1 MKNNIRKPRKVIK
14 SVPRWLSDLEKKLNK
29 IDPEWFLRMKEPEGG
44 VYLSERLPKVFEA
57 TKVGDYGTYER
68 EIWDKVG
75 AFFRASQRFH
85 DAIAIYSSMY
95 SHLLMGQLANNQR
108 IHKGAP
114 LVWLADSYANLGN
127 NYLSKKYLMLTLIED
142 AITYEGKLDTIKTGS
157 YFRLAW
163 RHGLSDIE
171 IKRYAEDT
179 YKISC
184 SNPEFSI
191 FPEYILQELDKN
203 WMVEFPSPDNISLYI
218 SNTIYI
224 QFLCDRLGDGT
235 GKALERLA
243 DYVLSCIPGCRTAQ
257 RKRSFSTDYDIV
269 CSLEGPDIDF
279 RSGFGRYFVC
289 ECKDWD
295 KPADFT
301 TFAKFSRVLDSIK
314 AKFGILV
321 SKDGLTGTKS
331 TTDAVREQL
340 KVYQDRGMIIIV
352 VDEKD
357 LKFISEGGNFVSLM
371 RNKYEKIRLDLR
383 E

>member
-1 MKNNIRKPRKVIK
+1 
-14 SVPRWLSDLEKKLNK
+14 
-29 IDPEWFLRMKEPEGG
+29 
-44 VYLSERLPKVFEA
+44 
-57 TKVGDYGTYER
+57 
-68 EIWDKVG
+68 
-75 AFFRASQRFH
+75 
-85 DAIAIYSSMY
+85 
-95 SHLLMGQLANNQR
+95 
-108 IHKGAP
+108 
-114 LVWLADSYANLGN
+114 
-127 NYLSKKYLMLTLIED
+127 MLTLIED